1 MASCFSY
8 TQQFIHPCPL
18 ALCFTHINLFARALW
33 SRSRC
38 APLAT
43 HDTHSNNFHPC
54 PMAACFTHNNL
65 FARDL
70 WPRDLHTTICSL
82 VPCGLVLGTQQFI
95 HSCPV
100 ACLTHNNLLARALWP
115 RSRCAPL
122 ATHDTHSNVFT
133 RAPWPRALHTTICS
147 LVRCG
152 LVF

>member
-1 MASCFSY
+1 MARATRSARLAQNCLSVRSCVCVCVSPMASCFSY
-8 TQQFIHPCPL
+8 TQQFIHSYPL

-33 SRSRC
+33 PRSRC

-100 ACLTHNNLLARALWP
+100 ACLTHNNYLLARALWP
-115 RSRCAPL
+115 RSRCAR
-122 ATHDTHSNVFT
+122 TSSDT
-133 RAPWPRALHTTICS
+133 
-147 LVRCG
+147 
-152 LVF
+152 